1 MAKAKNLAGL
11 AALGALG
18 YMLTRGKKGETVD
31 SNPDRGAGYQST
43 ETRLE
48 SPEDTIRRS
57 MAKAPEAEDANYGNE
72 HLRTSLGVA
81 PMARVKPRVSPAA
94 VADNTTGITMPTGS
108 PDAEA
113 SMTRGIPKVKGAGV
127 SSSAEG
133 MKNYKPRSTPAPL
146 AAKTKETPMSPK
158 KPYMPEEVDMGY
170 KNGGKTKKMA
180 SGGMTSKVSSA
191 SKRADGIA
199 SRGKTKCKMY

>member
-18 YMLTRGKKGETVD
+18 YMLTKGSKGED
-31 SNPDRGAGYQST
+31 SNPARAARPEST

-48 SPEDTIRRS
+48 SPEDAIKRS
-57 MAKAPEAEDANYGNE
+57 MVKAPSDSKPITEADVVMPEKA
-72 HLRTSLGVA
+72 TA
-81 PMARVKPRVSPAA
+81 PSAPVKPRLSPAA

-113 SMTRGIPKVKGAGV
+113 GKTRGRPKAKPSV

-133 MKNYKPRSTPAPL
+133 MKNYKPRYTPSASAP
-146 AAKTKETPMSPK
+146 KTTTAPASPK

-170 KNGGKTKKMA
+170 KKGGKIKKMA
-180 SGGMTSKVSSA
+180 SGGMTA
-191 SKRADGIA
+191 SRRADGIA

>member
-18 YMLTRGKKGETVD
+18 YMLTRDKKGGD
-31 SNPDRGAGYQST
+31 SNPTRAARPEST

-48 SPEDTIRRS
+48 SPEDTIKRS
-57 MAKAPEAEDANYGNE
+57 MQKAPEAEDANYGNE
-72 HLRTSLGVA
+72 GLRTSMGVA
-81 PMARVKPRVSPAA
+81 PTKQRLSPAA

-113 SMTRGIPKVKGAGV
+113 SMTRGRPKAKGVGV

-133 MKNYKPRSTPAPL
+133 MKNYKPRSTPSPMAS
-146 AAKTKETPMSPK
+146 KTKETPVAPK
-158 KPYMPEEVDMGY
+158 KPYMPEEVDMGF
-170 KNGGKTKKMA
+170 KKGGKIKKMA
-180 SGGMTSKVSSA
+180 SGGMTA
-191 SKRADGIA
+191 SRRADGIA

>member
-18 YMLTRGKKGETVD
+18 YMLTRDKTSENAGDQKTSSYTGDTKKVE
-31 SNPDRGAGYQST
+31 A
-43 ETRLE
+43 LE
-48 SPEDTIRRS
+48 NAFIPTNESSYTPGNTGTPRQGVGDATNDLLP
-57 MAKAPEAEDANYGNE
+57 KA
-72 HLRTSLGVA
+72 S
-81 PMARVKPRVSPAA
+81 VKQRPS
-94 VADNTTGITMPTGS
+94 TTGTTVPTGS

-113 SMTRGIPKVKGAGV
+113 GKTRGRPKDKPSV

-133 MKNYKPRSTPAPL
+133 MKNYKPRYTPSAAAP
-146 AAKTKETPMSPK
+146 KTTTAPASPK

-170 KNGGKTKKMA
+170 KKGGKVKKMA
-180 SGGMTSKVSSA
+180 SGGMTA
-191 SKRADGIA
+191 SRRADGIA

>member
-18 YMLTRGKKGETVD
+18 YMLTRDKPSENAGDQKTSSYTGDTKKV
-31 SNPDRGAGYQST
+31 
-43 ETRLE
+43 
-48 SPEDTIRRS
+48 
-57 MAKAPEAEDANYGNE
+57 EALEDAFVPTNE
-72 HLRTSLGVA
+72 SSYARSNTGTPMRGVGDA
-81 PMARVKPRVSPAA
+81 TNNPLPKASVKQRLSPAA
-94 VADNTTGITMPTGS
+94 VADNTTGITVPTGS

-113 SMTRGIPKVKGAGV
+113 GKTRGRPKAKPSV

-133 MKNYKPRSTPAPL
+133 MKNYKPRYTPSAAAP
-146 AAKTKETPMSPK
+146 KTTTAPASPK

-170 KNGGKTKKMA
+170 KKGGKIKKMA
-180 SGGMTSKVSSA
+180 SGGMTA
-191 SKRADGIA
+191 SRRADGIA